1 MANLVLKTELLD
13 DFDKALASH
22 VSGVVT
28 TGIIKCEKVALQHP
42 KMGIVWRLVDILNAE
57 Q

>member
-1 MANLVLKTELLD
+1 VADLVLKTKLLD
-13 DFDKALASH
+13 DFDKALVSH

-28 TGIIKCEKVALQHP
+28 TGMIKCKKVALQHP
-42 KMGIVWRLVDILNAE
+42 KMGILWRQTNILNAE